1 MTSSFN
7 RDWIKENERRVMEM
21 DRLYILDGRHRKT
34 LADGSPNPLH
44 GLYTGLKEK
53 ANELEKQLEDDDEGI
68 NEPTETANC
77 PISQPNAEGS
87 GSAYR
92 TLANY

>member
-21 DRLYILDGRHRKT
+21 DRLYVLDGRHRK
-34 LADGSPNPLH
+34 DHKMH
-44 GLYTGLKEK
+44 GLFTGLKEK

-68 NEPTETANC
+68 DAPTETANC
-77 PISQPNAEGS
+77 TIAQPNAEGS
-87 GSAYR
+87 RSPYR
-92 TLANY
+92 TLENY